1 MIRRKKNMMAILM
14 FTLFA
19 FAALVLP
26 STWAQTQDQ
35 AAAKAKEAVT
45 EAKEAAAAATDAAK
59 AAATEVKEAVK
70 EGAAKATE
78 AASETKAAVT
88 EGAAKAAD
96 AVKEAVTTETKSA
109 EAKAAE
115 AKPKTVGNN
124 LGLPAKLGQE
134 IAKAPEG
141 KGKGLID
148 PTAPRGAF
156 GIPGAPQI
164 NMVLAFVWA
173 MWVGWIFSTVGA
185 FGGIMAGVGHMTV
198 YGLGD
203 YARSFKDSAPGLG
216 KTLTDSLRTSNQ
228 FLVGLSS
235 ILSVI
240 NYLKSGRMSWPLGLA
255 LGVGSIAGAYL
266 AASLTGGKVSFSQ
279 YQGWFGIFVLVV
291 GFVLIYE
298 LTPAGQA
305 GKKKTKEAAQA
316 FEKSV
321 KEKSDAASHGVKL
334 TSFGLTQ
341 ESMTFFGLEFTFNP
355 LAAFFGG
362 VVIAAISAFIGV
374 GGGFLYV
381 PYLTS
386 IVGLPMF
393 VVAGTS
399 AMAVFISMVTSIGT
413 YITQAGAGMDW
424 GLIGVQLVG
433 VFIGSMVGP
442 RTAKYIPD
450 KWLKLLFI
458 VLALYVGIG
467 YFSKGFFGKAW
478 VPM

>member
-1 MIRRKKNMMAILM
+1 MKSKGFLAKGIAVFALAAA
-14 FTLFA
+14 FFVFGAGTL
-19 FAALVLP
+19 
-26 STWAQTQDQ
+26 WAQQP
-35 AAAKAKEAVT
+35 AAQ
-45 EAKEAAAAATDAAK
+45 
-59 AAATEVKEAVK
+59 
-70 EGAAKATE
+70 GQP
-78 AASETKAAVT
+78 
-88 EGAAKAAD
+88 
-96 AVKEAVTTETKSA
+96 
-109 EAKAAE
+109 AAE
-115 AKPKTVGNN
+115 APKPKTVGSD

-141 KGKGLID
+141 KGKGQID

-156 GIPGAPQI
+156 GVPGAPQV
-164 NMVLAFVWA
+164 NWFLALVWA
-173 MWVGWIFSTVGA
+173 TWVGWIFSTVGA

-203 YARSFKDSAPGLG
+203 WVRTFRETAPGLN
-216 KTLTDSLRTSNQ
+216 KTLTDSIRTSNQ
-228 FLVGLSS
+228 FLVGLSA

-240 NYLKSGRMSWPLGLA
+240 NYFKSRRMSWPLGLA
-255 LGVGSIAGAYL
+255 LGIGSIVGAFL
-266 AASLTGGKVSFSQ
+266 SASISGGRVSFSQ
-279 YQGWFGIFVLVV
+279 YQGWFGVFVLVV

-298 LTPAGQA
+298 LTPKGQES
-305 GKKKTKEAAQA
+305 KKLAKAAAQA

-321 KEKSDAASHGVKL
+321 REKKDIAAAGVTLK
-334 TSFGLTQ
+334 SFGLTK
-341 ESMTFFGLEFTFNP
+341 STMAFFGTDFTFNP
-355 LAAFFGG
+355 IAAFFGG

-399 AMAVFISMVTSIGT
+399 ALAVLLSMITGITT
-413 YITQAGAGMDW
+413 YIQVAGAGMDW
-424 GLIGVQLVG
+424 TLVGIQLIGI
-433 VFIGSMVGP
+433 FIGSMIGP

-450 KWLKLLFI
+450 KWLKLIFI

-467 YFSKGFFGKAW
+467 YLSKGFFGRAW

>member
-1 MIRRKKNMMAILM
+1 MNLSKSAKKLIMVFFVSFSVM
-14 FTLFA
+14 A
-19 FAALVLP
+19 FAATNSL
-26 STWAQTQDQ
+26 WAQTAQP
-35 AAAKAKEAVT
+35 AP
-45 EAKEAAAAATDAAK
+45 
-59 AAATEVKEAVK
+59 
-70 EGAAKATE
+70 
-78 AASETKAAVT
+78 
-88 EGAAKAAD
+88 
-96 AVKEAVTTETKSA
+96 A
-109 EAKAAE
+109 EQKAAE
-115 AKPKTVGNN
+115 KPADAKPKLVGNN
-124 LGLPAKLGQE
+124 LGLPAKLGEQ
-134 IAKAPEG
+134 IAKVPEG
-141 KGKGLID
+141 KGKGQID
-148 PTAPRGAF
+148 PSAPRGAF
-156 GIPGAPQI
+156 GVPGAPQVG
-164 NMVLAFVWA
+164 MLLAFLWA
-173 MWVGWIFSTVGA
+173 TWVGWIFSTVGA

-203 YARSFKDSAPGLG
+203 YVRTFKDSAPGFN
-216 KTLTDSLRTSNQ
+216 KTLTDSIRTSNQ

-240 NYLKSGRMSWPLGLA
+240 NYFKSKRMSWPLGLA
-255 LGVGSIAGAYL
+255 LGLGSIVGAYL

-279 YQGWFGIFVLVV
+279 YQGWFGVFVLVV

-298 LTPAGQA
+298 LTPMGQA
-305 GKKKTKEAAQA
+305 GKKAAKTAAQN
-316 FEKSV
+316 FEKTV
-321 KEKSDAASHGVKL
+321 KEKKDIASAGVTLK
-334 TSFGLTQ
+334 SFGITK
-341 ESMTFFGLEFTFNP
+341 STMSFFGTDFTFNP
-355 LAAFFGG
+355 IAAFFGG

-399 AMAVFISMVTSIGT
+399 ALAVLLSMITSITT
-413 YITQAGAGMDW
+413 YINVAGAGMDW
-424 GLIGVQLVG
+424 ALVGTQLVG

-467 YFSKGFFGKAW
+467 YLSKGFFGSSW